1 MAGHVLLTRPE
12 GKNEV
17 LAGRLQ
23 AAGLSPLVIP
33 ALQLSPLSV
42 LPEHLPLPSGYDLV
56 MCVSGY
62 AAHCYLQLLR
72 GQRVLWPSSTFAATV
87 GQGSARVL
95 VRSGL
100 VPPARVIYPSA
111 STGNND
117 SEALLTRLDQ
127 TLPRLSSVLV
137 VRGEKGREWLTTH
150 LQARGV
156 LVHHCVVYHRR
167 PAVWPQA
174 AMARLQ
180 QSYSGAWP
188 NIVLLTSSESI
199 DAMVL
204 LLKPA
209 GLLEPWLRSRF
220 VVIHPR
226 QAQHLK
232 DVALEAG
239 LDAPAVVKVCS
250 PNDDAIF
257 SAITALAS

>member
-1 MAGHVLLTRPE
+1 MGGHILLTRPE
-12 GKNEV
+12 GKNEG
-17 LAGRLQ
+17 LAERLQ
-23 AAGLSPLVIP
+23 ANGLSPLVVP
-33 ALQLSPLSV
+33 ALQLSPLRVS
-42 LPEHLPLPSGYDLV
+42 PEYLRLPSGYDLV
-56 MCVSGY
+56 MFVSGY

-72 GQRVLWPSSTFAATV
+72 GQRVLWPESTFAATV

-95 VRSGL
+95 LRSGL
-100 VPPARVIYPSA
+100 VPPERIVYPSA
-111 STGNND
+111 FTGNND
-117 SEALLTRLDQ
+117 SEALLTLLEERFPHLM
-127 TLPRLSSVLV
+127 SVLV
-137 VRGEKGREWLTTH
+137 VRGDRGRGWFTTH

-156 LVHHCVVYHRR
+156 VVHHCSVYHRG
-167 PAVWPQA
+167 PAVWPQT

-180 QSYSGAWP
+180 QAYSGAQP

-209 GLLEPWLRSRF
+209 GLLGPWLRSRF

-226 QAQHLK
+226 QARHLA